1 MANVLNEE
9 KKQQVLALG
18 RLGWSLRRIQQAIKI
33 RRETASAYLKAAGI
47 AVRPPSGWG
56 RCEPKPANEVITDFG
71 AAKPAIP
78 VIPDACSPSPSP
90 NPNPNPENPSNKGRS
105 KTTSKPANEN
115 EVITDSAVV
124 SGPSACEPYREAIDL
139 GINRGRNAMAIWQ
152 DLVSEYG
159 FASSY
164 QSVQRFVRKRRGVQ
178 TPEARVVIVTA
189 AGQEAQVDY
198 GTGPMVR
205 DPESRK
211 YRRTRLFV
219 MTLGCS
225 RKSIRLLTFR
235 SSSRIWAELHE
246 RAFRRLGGVT
256 RVVVL
261 DNLREGV
268 LVPDIYDPAL
278 NPLYRDVLAHY
289 GAVAMPCRI
298 QDPDRKGKVE
308 SGVGH
313 AQRTPLKG
321 RRFESLEEA
330 QAYLDHW
337 EQRWADTRIPGTT
350 KRQVAAMFA
359 EEKPTL
365 LPLPLEPFRYYQY
378 GERIVHLDGCVEVEA
393 AYYGAPPGWI
403 GRVLRVQWDELYV
416 RLLDPKTGQL
426 LREHVRQKRGWYRIK
441 EEDHPKRTPLR
452 TSQLLWRAG
461 RAGSHI
467 GTLCDAIHRQQ
478 GEVGV
483 RRILG
488 VLSLAKKYGT
498 AAVDEACAAA
508 LDMGVQE
515 YRFVRR
521 YLERC
526 PQAPLSLQQVDPLIR
541 ELVQYLPH
549 SRNWSP
555 FRSSRRR
562 QSSEGSWR
570 LDSRSRS
577 NHFLRYRPGRH
588 SALSC
593 FDCGSCVGCNHVRP
607 PTRPSKPRF
616 SRRVVR
622 APHSPLIILRYGGS
636 HCVLVRH
643 QPEVRNL
650 GSHQTTR
657 TNSSSG

>member
-18 RLGWSLRRIQQAIKI
+18 RLGWSLRRIQQATRI

-56 RCEPKPANEVITDFG
+56 RREPKPANEVITDSG
-71 AAKPAIP
+71 AAKPAIA
-78 VIPDACSPSPSP
+78 VIPDPLDP
-90 NPNPNPENPSNKGRS
+90 NVNCNPNPENLSTREKQKQLQNRPTR
-105 KTTSKPANEN
+105 TSDHRLCRGPRPQRLR
-115 EVITDSAVV
+115 AVPG
-124 SGPSACEPYREAIDL
+124 SHRLGAQPRPQCDGDL
-139 GINRGRNAMAIWQ
+139 ARPG
-152 DLVSEYG
+152 SEYG

-164 QSVQRFVRKRRGVQ
+164 QSVQRFVRKRRGTQ

-189 AGQEAQVDY
+189 AGEEAQVDY

-205 DPESRK
+205 DPETRK

-219 MTLGCS
+219 LTLGYS
-225 RKSIRLLTFR
+225 RKSVRLLMFR

-246 RAFRRLGGVT
+246 RAFRRLGGAT
-256 RVVVL
+256 RIVVL

-289 GAVAMPCRI
+289 GAVAMPCRV

-313 AQRTPLKG
+313 AQKTPLKG
-321 RRFESLEEA
+321 LRFESLEEA

-337 EQRWADTRIPGTT
+337 EQRWADTRIHGTT

-378 GERIVHLDGCVEVEA
+378 GERMVHLDGCVEVEA

-461 RAGSHI
+461 RAGTHI
-467 GTLCDAIHRQQ
+467 GALCDAIHRQQ

-541 ELVQYLPH
+541 ELVQY
-549 SRNWSP
+549 RDFIN
-555 FRSSRRR
+555 
-562 QSSEGSWR
+562 
-570 LDSRSRS
+570 
-577 NHFLRYRPGRH
+577 YR
-588 SALSC
+588 
-593 FDCGSCVGCNHVRP
+593 
-607 PTRPSKPRF
+607 TKE
-616 SRRVVR
+616 
-622 APHSPLIILRYGGS
+622 I
-636 HCVLVRH
+636 
-643 QPEVRNL
+643 EE
-650 GSHQTTR
+650 
-657 TNSSSG
+657 